1 MYTYT
6 LLYIKSM
13 STHIHDCTV
22 HYQACVY
29 MYMCIYTNTHT
40 PDKVLGIVMMVV
52 SVVIVLPVAGPVALI
67 TFFVLKKT
75 GHDKK
80 AG

>member
-1 MYTYT
+1 MC
-6 LLYIKSM
+6 
-13 STHIHDCTV
+13 TH
-22 HYQACVY
+22 
-29 MYMCIYTNTHT
+29 TNTLT
-40 PDKVLGIVMMVV
+40 LDKVLGIVMMVV